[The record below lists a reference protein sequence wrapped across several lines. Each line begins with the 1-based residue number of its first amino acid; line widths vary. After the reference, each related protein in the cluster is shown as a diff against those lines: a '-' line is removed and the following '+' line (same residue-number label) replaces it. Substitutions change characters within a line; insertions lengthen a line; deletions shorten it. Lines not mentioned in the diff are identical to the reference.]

1 MRPPRIPPMV
11 TDIVQSALCSL
22 DDAEFTHL
30 AACPV
35 CGGRVQGYD
44 TRTKKYAV
52 IRDGDGERI
61 IKVRIKRFTCKDCK
75 KLCNADEPFYPGT
88 RIGSLVVDLFF
99 CLSATMPESR
109 AARHIGAMGIRV
121 DRTSW
126 KKYSGRA
133 IPEIPVTDIFGMQLP
148 SSVLTLANLSARIP
162 EGGRIDSTDALEAC
176 NFPSA
181 LTISPCSI
189 LAGENT
195 GMRKSNDLPPM
206 NVAPGGVRSPPDGAV
221 SPISSLATSK
231 VRF

>member
-1 MRPPRIPPMV
+1 MV
-11 TDIVQSALCSL
+11 IDIVQSAICSL
-22 DDAEFTHL
+22 DGAEFTHL

-52 IRDGDGERI
+52 IRDGDGERTI
-61 IKVRIKRFTCKDCK
+61 TVRIKRFTCRNCK

-109 AARHIGAMGIRV
+109 AARHIDALGIRV

-126 KKYSGRA
+126 KNYSGRA
-133 IPEIPVTDIFGMQLP
+133 IPEIPVTDIFGMRLP
-148 SSVLTLANLSARIP
+148 SSVLMLSGLSARALD
-162 EGGRIDSTDALEAC
+162 GGRIDCADVLKAC

-181 LTISPCSI
+181 LLQSPCSI
-189 LAGENT
+189 PAAEHSAMRDSKNPLSMNIPSET
-195 GMRKSNDLPPM
+195 GNKRTD
-206 NVAPGGVRSPPDGAV
+206 DAV
-221 SPISSLATSK
+221 SPLPPLATSMI
-231 VRF
+231 RF

>member
-11 TDIVQSALCSL
+11 IDIVQSAICSL
-22 DDAEFTHL
+22 DGTEFTHL

-52 IRDGDGERI
+52 IRDGDGERTI
-61 IKVRIKRFTCKDCK
+61 TVRIKRFTCRNCK

-109 AARHIGAMGIRV
+109 AARHIDALGIRV

-126 KKYSGRA
+126 KNYSGRA
-133 IPEIPVTDIFGMQLP
+133 IPEIPVTDIFGMRLP
-148 SSVLTLANLSARIP
+148 SSVLMLSSLFALAPN
-162 EGGRIDSTDALEAC
+162 GGRIDGADVLNAC

-181 LTISPCSI
+181 LPASGCSI
-189 LAGENT
+189 AAPENEEIRNFAGSPSENIQSVT
-195 GMRKSNDLPPM
+195 ARCPQESTVSPLPP
-206 NVAPGGVRSPPDGAV
+206 
-221 SPISSLATSK
+221 LATSMI
-231 VRF
+231 RS